1 MALSTKELAVLMTHL
16 SEENVIGSLSSSAKT
31 LEELT
36 NNFYRNFSKSDNFR
50 IGTALVLLIQERD
63 LLPASCQRIAALY
76 LLYDMFQPDVYLNP
90 FISFFIELLQPS
102 TPDYDWTNS
111 EVVSGMRLS
120 LPEKV
125 STNKLISCN
134 TNKYVLSDC
143 T

>member
-1 MALSTKELAVLMTHL
+1 MTLSTKEVTLLMTHL
-16 SEENVIGSLSSSAKT
+16 SEENIVGSLSNSVKT

-36 NNFYRNFSKSDNFR
+36 TNFYRNFSNSDHFR

-63 LLPASCQRIAALY
+63 LLPASCQRVAALY
-76 LLYDMFQPDVYLNP
+76 LLYDMFHPDLCLNP

-125 STNKLISCN
+125 SG
-134 TNKYVLSDC
+134 
-143 T
+143 